1 MYRATIDLSQI
12 SLELHNDLNRL
23 CNDQIKDQL
32 LLKYVNGFMQ
42 GYIPGEYEIV
52 EWENFETWG
61 PRIFVVV
68 IDFNNKEDL
77 IEWTLK
83 YT

>member
-1 MYRATIDLSQI
+1 MYKATIDLSQI
-12 SLELHNDLNRL
+12 SPELHEGLHRF
-23 CNDQIKDQL
+23 CTGQTKDQT
-32 LLKYVNGFMQ
+32 LLKYVNRIMQ
-42 GYIPGEYEIV
+42 GYIPGEYKLV

-61 PRIFVVV
+61 PRIFAVV
-68 IDFNNKEDL
+68 IEFNTHEDL